1 MNYQQAL
8 DYIHGTLR
16 LGSHPGLGCI
26 RSLLA
31 RMGDP
36 QKRLRFVHVAG
47 TNGKGST
54 CAAVA
59 SVLQRAGYKTGLY
72 ISPFI
77 EDFCERIQVDGE
89 PIPHGDLARLTEEI
103 YPLAEAGGPAGEGGP
118 GAGTRHP
125 TEFEIV
131 TALAFRYFAEQK
143 CDVVVL
149 EVGLG
154 GRLDATN
161 VIPTPLVSVIASIS
175 FDHMEILGHTLAA
188 IAGEKSG
195 IIKPG
200 GFTVTSP
207 GQDPEALAVIMEHCA
222 RAENPLT
229 IPNLAGARVLSESID
244 GTRIRYRGTELFIPL
259 CGRHQIANFL
269 TAYETLDILRTRR
282 GFAIPESAVAEG
294 FAAVRFPA
302 RMEILHRDPLVIVD
316 GAHNPA
322 GAATLA
328 DSIDR
333 FLAPR
338 PVTMIAGV
346 LADKEY
352 RKVLPLFARRAAR
365 FIAVRPDSPRAL
377 PPEQTC
383 REAQAFC
390 PAAVWYDD
398 YARALADAVVHTPP
412 DGALVVCGSLYLAG
426 PMRRQI
432 RNYFSK

>member
-1 MNYQQAL
+1 MNYSEAL
-8 DYIHGTLR
+8 AFIHSTLR
-16 LGSHPGLGCI
+16 FGSKPGLGCI
-26 RSLLA
+26 RGLLG

-36 QKRLRFVHVAG
+36 QRGMRFVHVAG

-59 SVLQRAGYKTGLY
+59 SVLQRAGYRTGLY
-72 ISPFI
+72 ISPYI
-77 EDFCERIQVDGE
+77 EDFCERIQIDGQ
-89 PIPHGDLARLTEEI
+89 PVAHDNLARLTAELR
-103 YPLAEAGGPAGEGGP
+103 PLAEAEYPAGGGEE
-118 GAGTRHP
+118 GAGTRRP
-125 TEFEIV
+125 TEFELI
-131 TALAFRYFAEQK
+131 TALAFRYFKERK

-161 VIPTPLVSVIASIS
+161 VIDTPLVSVIASIS
-175 FDHMEILGHTLAA
+175 YDHMQILGNTLTA
-188 IAGEKSG
+188 IAGEKCG
-195 IIKPG
+195 IIKPD
-200 GFTVTSP
+200 GFTVSSP

-222 RAENPLT
+222 RTGNTLT
-229 IPNLAGARVLSESID
+229 IPNLAGARVREESIA
-244 GTRIRYRGTELFIPL
+244 GTKLVYRGTELFLPL
-259 CGRHQIANFL
+259 CGRHQVANFL
-269 TAYETLDILRTRR
+269 TAYEALDILRTHR
-282 GFAIPESAVAEG
+282 GFDIPESAVVDG

-302 RMEILHRDPLVIVD
+302 RMEILHRRPLVILD

-333 FLAPR
+333 FLGGR

-352 RKVLPLFARRAAR
+352 RKVLPPLARRAAR

-377 PPEQTC
+377 PPEQAC
-383 REAQAFC
+383 REAASCC

-398 YARALADAVVHTPP
+398 YGRAFDDALAHTPA
-412 DGALVVCGSLYLAG
+412 DGVVLVCGSLYLAG
-426 PMRRQI
+426 PMRRLI
-432 RNYFSK
+432 RKYYAA